1 MFFRVQVFQG
11 PGFSGSSLFMVQVQ
25 VLQVAGLRKIYSENM
40 QQITRRTPMPKCDFN
55 KAVLQLY

>member
-1 MFFRVQVFQG
+1 MQVFLG

-25 VLQVAGLRKIYSENM
+25 VLEVAGLRKIYSENM
-40 QQITRRTPMPKCDFN
+40 QQINRRTPMPKCDFN